1 MEHFIQIVK
10 ALTQNAARLTC
21 GLHFASATQLQM
33 QRDLITILGRM
44 DTQLS
49 DMETTTHEQSVTAQI
64 AELARQSSDILANL
78 RSSLHA
84 AN

>member
-1 MEHFIQIVK
+1 MEHSIQIDK
-10 ALTQNAARLTC
+10 ALTQIAC
-21 GLHFASATQLQM
+21 GPHFASATQHQM
-33 QRDLITILGRM
+33 QRDLMTILGRM
-44 DTQLS
+44 DKQLS
-49 DMETTTHEQSVTAQI
+49 DMEATTHGRSVTAQI

>member
-1 MEHFIQIVK
+1 MEHSIQIDK
-10 ALTQNAARLTC
+10 ALTQIAC
-21 GLHFASATQLQM
+21 GLHASATQHQM

-44 DTQLS
+44 DKQLS
-49 DMETTTHEQSVTAQI
+49 DMEATPHGRSVTAQI
-64 AELARQSSDILANL
+64 AELARQSSDNLANL

>member
-1 MEHFIQIVK
+1 MEHSIQIDK
-10 ALTQNAARLTC
+10 ALTQIAC
-21 GLHFASATQLQM
+21 GLHASATQHQM
-33 QRDLITILGRM
+33 QRDLITILGRVVK
-44 DTQLS
+44 QLS
-49 DMETTTHEQSVTAQI
+49 NMETTHGRSVTAQI